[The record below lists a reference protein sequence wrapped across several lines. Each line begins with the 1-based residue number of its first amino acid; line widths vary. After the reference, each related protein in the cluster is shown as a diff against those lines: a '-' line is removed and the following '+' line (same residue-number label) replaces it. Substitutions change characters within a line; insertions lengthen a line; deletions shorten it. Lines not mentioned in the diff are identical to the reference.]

1 MLDQFAQLFQHCWG
15 HARALHMAGKVLQVY
30 PSHDALQVPTLLG
43 QQSWELL
50 HPFSH
55 SLMHFKI
62 RETDGSLKSLPS
74 KHVDTGMGLE
84 RLTSITQGKMSNYDT
99 DLFQPFFETIHK
111 VSIPCVC
118 LCGSLLWVNF
128 SREVFL
134 DKWHKAFSCFSSRI
148 KKLS

>member
-1 MLDQFAQLFQHCWG
+1 
-15 HARALHMAGKVLQVY
+15 
-30 PSHDALQVPTLLG
+30 
-43 QQSWELL
+43 
-50 HPFSH
+50 
-55 SLMHFKI
+55 MHFKI

-111 VSIPCVC
+111 VSTPCVC

-128 SREVFL
+128 PG
-134 DKWHKAFSCFSSRI
+134 KSSLISGI
-148 KKLS
+148 KPFPASAVE